1 MVSRAIL
8 GAFRDG
14 LVEVR
19 RVPRQHVKR
28 VATLERALLGRFGS
42 LQHAIVIQVDGPIDL
57 VQEHLGHGVANYLAE
72 ARLRNGERILLG
84 PGRCVFHMSEWLR
97 NAPSKLRI
105 SGVTITSVCGDSYPF
120 HDETRNVCLD
130 SDANVNLLSQAF
142 EYPTSIRMTSRHVFH
157 ENDPWR
163 VQYFAQLQEEPPTLA
178 VLGVG
183 VLNQK
188 HQLALLTDSA
198 SSQSLP
204 RVAVIPAVRERIQ
217 SLVKR
222 TQEIATAPAAGLR
235 HTVAEVGMRLFSVP
249 AEGAA
254 SNAGEDRELNELNE
268 MIKEIN
274 GSLFAPG
281 PEHYSEVRSILLVGG
296 RDGKA
301 HPMKHLLENATGSK
315 RNETGQKAEFPAG
328 LPIHVLCTDEA
339 TAKQLLQSD
348 SGW

>member
-1 MVSRAIL
+1 MPPKTMSNEPLDGGGYSSEQKARRRTPLDDDLRAQLAIERFSATHVGIRELARRHGRAEAVVSRAIL

-130 SDANVNLLSQAF
+130 SDANVN
-142 EYPTSIRMTSRHVFH
+142 
-157 ENDPWR
+157 
-163 VQYFAQLQEEPPTLA
+163 
-178 VLGVG
+178 
-183 VLNQK
+183 
-188 HQLALLTDSA
+188 
-198 SSQSLP
+198 
-204 RVAVIPAVRERIQ
+204 
-217 SLVKR
+217 
-222 TQEIATAPAAGLR
+222 
-235 HTVAEVGMRLFSVP
+235 
-249 AEGAA
+249 
-254 SNAGEDRELNELNE
+254 
-268 MIKEIN
+268 
-274 GSLFAPG
+274 
-281 PEHYSEVRSILLVGG
+281 
-296 RDGKA
+296 
-301 HPMKHLLENATGSK
+301 
-315 RNETGQKAEFPAG
+315 
-328 LPIHVLCTDEA
+328 
-339 TAKQLLQSD
+339 
-348 SGW
+348 